1 MQKRN
6 KHIKLLINLCIGL
19 LVSTTLSAQKFT
31 VTAKVDSSVI
41 WIGDQ
46 TGFTLE
52 VSQPIGQK
60 VNFPLFSDTLI
71 HGLEIVEPL
80 KIDTVAG
87 DNNSIRV
94 LHKYI
99 ITAFKDTLYYIPSY
113 PFVEGTD
120 TVWSNSVSLKVV
132 QPFQIDTASNSITD
146 IKPVFQPKYD
156 WSGLFKKIL
165 LTLLVLAVLAVAYYF
180 IRKKIQKKPVVLIH
194 KEEPAIPPHE
204 AALHALDKIKE
215 EKLWMKGKYKEY
227 HTQLTDVIREYIER
241 RFRMNSMEMT
251 SSEILDNLPKNIYK
265 EQKTAFSAL
274 HQLLQ
279 LADLVKF
286 AKWVPSPEENI
297 SSLNN
302 AYLFVEQTKEETPL
316 TEEKQT
322 EKPVDKKEG
331 ED

>member
-1 MQKRN
+1 M
-6 KHIKLLINLCIGL
+6 LISLCISFFTATS
-19 LVSTTLSAQKFT
+19 VSAQEIS
-31 VTAKVDSSVI
+31 VTAKVDSTVL

-52 VSQPIGQK
+52 VTQPKGQK
-60 VNFPLFSDTLI
+60 VNFPLFSDTI
-71 HGLEIVEPL
+71 IDGLEIVEPL
-80 KIDTVAG
+80 KVDTIAG
-87 DNNSIRV
+87 ENNLIRV

-113 PFVEGTD
+113 PFVEGKD
-120 TVWSNSVSLKVV
+120 TAWSNAVSLKVV

-146 IKPVFQPKYD
+146 IKPVFQPKFD

-165 LTLLVLAVLAVAYYF
+165 LTLLVLAVVGAAYYF
-180 IRKKIQKKPVVLIH
+180 IRKKIQKKPVLHVH
-194 KEEPAIPPHE
+194 KEEPEIPPHE
-204 AALHALDKIKE
+204 AALHELDKIRE

-227 HTQLTDVIREYIER
+227 HTQLTDVIREYIEKR
-241 RFRMNSMEMT
+241 YRINSMEMT
-251 SSEILDNLPKNIYK
+251 SSEILENLPKNIQK

-286 AKWVPSPEENI
+286 AKWIPSTEENI

-302 AYLFVEQTKEETPL
+302 AYLFVEQTKEETPAAE
-316 TEEKQT
+316 EEKQE
-322 EKPVDKKEG
+322 EKTVDKKE
-331 ED
+331 EAN